1 MTQIG
6 KFVLYLVIEV
16 INIFFTRGT
25 ALMIIKT
32 PLFLVVEVV
41 LFFDI
46 LYYLNWKDSAR
57 ASTFDKKASYF
68 SLMSKVIT

>member
-6 KFVLYLVIEV
+6 KYVFYLIIET

-25 ALMIIKT
+25 ALIIIKT
-32 PLFLVVEVV
+32 PLYLVIEVV

-46 LYYLNWKDSAR
+46 LYYLNWKDTAR

-68 SLMSKVIT
+68 SVMSKVIT